1 MSFGL
6 SDVTVRYGSKVALDG
21 VMFLAPAGAITT
33 VVGGDGAGKT
43 TLLGCFTG
51 MVLPTHGTVDR
62 PAKQLL
68 GVMPSTSGTW
78 RNLTVDENIEF
89 AARAYGIAGGELTT
103 RRVDLLEQTGLAHA
117 HDRLAGHLS
126 GGMRQKLG
134 FLLAILHDPTMLV
147 LDEPTTG
154 VDPVSRLDI
163 WRLISEA
170 AAGGASVAMATTYLD
185 EAERSNSVLVLDA
198 GHMVASGAA
207 DDVIHSVSG
216 TITVT
221 DRPSQ
226 PERAW
231 RRGRHY
237 HEWHPDQTAG
247 SEPVADVDLEDAVIA
262 EMLQRRE
269 QDRPAVAT

>member
-6 SDVTVRYGSKVALDG
+6 SDVTVRFGSKVALDA
-21 VMFLAPAGAITT
+21 VTFLAPAGAITT

-51 MVLPTHGTVDR
+51 MVQPAHGTVDR

-89 AARAYGIAGGELTT
+89 AARAYGITGGQLKTK
-103 RRVDLLEQTGLAHA
+103 RVDLLEQTGLAAA
-117 HDRLAGHLS
+117 HDRLASHLS

-134 FLLAILHDPTMLV
+134 FLLAILHDPIMLV

-198 GHMVASGAA
+198 GRMVASGAA
-207 DDVIHSVSG
+207 EEVIRSVSG
-216 TITVT
+216 TVTVT

-231 RRGRHY
+231 RRGRQY
-237 HEWHPDQTAG
+237 HEWHPGEGAG
-247 SEPVADVDLEDAVIA
+247 SEPVASVDLEDAVIA

-269 QDRPAVAT
+269 QHQPTRAT

>member
-6 SDVTVRYGSKVALDG
+6 SDVTVRFGSKVALDA
-21 VMFLAPAGAITT
+21 VTFLAPAGAITT

-43 TLLGCFTG
+43 TLLGCLTG
-51 MVLPTHGTVDR
+51 MVQPAHGTVDR

-89 AARAYGIAGGELTT
+89 AARAYGITGGQLKTK
-103 RRVDLLEQTGLAHA
+103 RVDLLEQTGLAAA
-117 HDRLAGHLS
+117 HDRLASHLS

-134 FLLAILHDPTMLV
+134 FLLAILHDPIMLV

-198 GHMVASGAA
+198 GRMVASGAA
-207 DDVIHSVSG
+207 EEVIRSVSG
-216 TITVT
+216 TVTVT

-231 RRGRHY
+231 RRGRQY
-237 HEWHPDQTAG
+237 HEWHPGEGAG
-247 SEPVADVDLEDAVIA
+247 SEPVASVDLEDAVIA

-269 QDRPAVAT
+269 KHQPTRAT